1 MGIFGLVMITA
12 PAIGPTLSGYIVEYY
27 DWRLLFEMI
36 LPLAIISL
44 LLGIWKSENVMRQ
57 NKMQNLIISHYYYLL
72 SALAVC
78 YMVLVLQAQMG
89 GRIKLS

>member
-1 MGIFGLVMITA
+1 
-12 PAIGPTLSGYIVEYY
+12 
-27 DWRLLFEMI
+27 MI

-57 NKMQNLIISHYYYLL
+57 NKMQNLIIFHYYYLL
-72 SALAVC
+72 SVLAVY
-78 YMVLVLQAQMG
+78 YMGSVLQAPMV

>member
-1 MGIFGLVMITA
+1 MITA

-44 LLGIWKSENVMRQ
+44 LLGFEIRECHETKQ
-57 NKMQNLIISHYYYLL
+57 K
-72 SALAVC
+72 C
-78 YMVLVLQAQMG
+78 
-89 GRIKLS
+89 KT

>member
-44 LLGIWKSENVMRQ
+44 LLGIWKSENVMKQ

-72 SALAVC
+72 SVLAVC
-78 YMVLVLQAQMG
+78 YMDSVLQAPMA

>member
-1 MGIFGLVMITA
+1 MIKVVKTILFVQPSELA
-12 PAIGPTLSGYIVEYY
+12 ELNPYNKPPKPTLSGYIVEYY

-57 NKMQNLIISHYYYLL
+57 N
-72 SALAVC
+72 
-78 YMVLVLQAQMG
+78 
-89 GRIKLS
+89 